1 MPSTHKT
8 VLVSTTHE
16 RTLAY
21 IGARR
26 GIRPHPYLKGT
37 MPKCILIVDDCGA
50 IRRFLRSFLE
60 AQSDFEVCGE
70 AVDGKEGI
78 KKAAELKP
86 DLIILDY
93 SMPKLNG
100 LEVAAALN
108 KTMPEVPIILFTLH
122 KDAIL
127 SDGAHHPGI
136 TSVVAKSG
144 EPETLFEEVKRLMF
158 AV

>member
-1 MPSTHKT
+1 
-8 VLVSTTHE
+8 
-16 RTLAY
+16 
-21 IGARR
+21 
-26 GIRPHPYLKGT
+26 
-37 MPKCILIVDDCGA
+37 MPKILIVDDCGA

-60 AQSDFEVCGE
+60 TQPGFEVCGE
-70 AVDGKEGI
+70 AVDGKEAI
-78 KKAAELKP
+78 NKAAELTP

-93 SMPKLNG
+93 SMPKMNG

-108 KTMPEVPIILFTLH
+108 KTMPDVPIILFTLH

-127 SDGAHHPGI
+127 CDGDRYPGI

-144 EPETLFEEVKRLMF
+144 EPETLFEEVKRLMA